1 MRHIGKE
8 LFLFELVHFVC
19 VILVDSSKPSR
30 NIHRKIL
37 IVSAR
42 RSAQR
47 ASVDVNR
54 NQSLTQEVNLFFPTF
69 VCALNVEWHR
79 VVRFVD

>member
-30 NIHRKIL
+30 NIHRKNTYCF
-37 IVSAR
+37 SKK
-42 RSAQR
+42 SAQR

-54 NQSLTQEVNLFFPTF
+54 NQSLTQEVNLFYTTV
-69 VCALNVEWHR
+69 VCALKVEWHR